1 MKKIIIIVVII
12 AIIIAIIGF
21 VSKKSKGNIKHKTEE
36 AKSYVVK
43 KGKITVKLEETG
55 EIQPIKEIKVK
66 SIVSG
71 KILKFFV
78 EEGDFIEN
86 GDIIADIEPDYNQA
100 EKIAR
105 VKSTLELTEIKL
117 KNAKR
122 DYLDKLKL
130 FEDDYI
136 SQREIDSYED
146 ALTEAEINYNAAL
159 QQYKLIK
166 DIETEGNV
174 SKIVSTASGTVI
186 QKSIEEGEMVVASTN
201 SFSEGT
207 VILTL
212 ADLDRMIVD
221 SRINEVDISKIRLIA
236 VGHTSD
242 THWIVRKDSPI
253 KTINDF
259 KGKRIGVGPAGSA
272 TLSLFSKEA
281 LAKGWGLSFDDFSP
295 KYISFSEIIT
305 GIRDNTIDA
314 GNISAGTPVAA
325 IMELANDIPIRLISI
340 TQESYDRLHKA
351 NPIFQPKT
359 IKAGTYK
366 GIDQDVK
373 TYCLPQMWIC
383 SASLPE
389 DLVYNIIKIIYDNDA
404 DRNAIHPMAKM
415 YTVKN
420 AFFGY
425 KAVPT
430 TFHPGAIKYYKEK
443 GVWDKRDEM

>member
-1 MKKIIIIVVII
+1 MKKIMTILLI
-12 AIIIAIIGF
+12 ACSFSLFIGQPETANARMKF
-21 VSKKSKGNIKHKTEE
+21 LSFGTGSPAGTYYFLGAGFASMINKRLPGIRVTAESTAASLENATLI
-36 AKSYVVK
+36 SR
-43 KGKITVKLEETG
+43 GKMDMGLAAMG
-55 EIQPIKEIKVK
+55 
-66 SIVSG
+66 
-71 KILKFFV
+71 
-78 EEGDFIEN
+78 
-86 GDIIADIEPDYNQA
+86 
-100 EKIAR
+100 
-105 VKSTLELTEIKL
+105 TLTKL
-117 KNAKR
+117 KER
-122 DYLDKLKL
+122 
-130 FEDDYI
+130 
-136 SQREIDSYED
+136 
-146 ALTEAEINYNAAL
+146 
-159 QQYKLIK
+159 
-166 DIETEGNV
+166 G
-174 SKIVSTASGTVI
+174 
-186 QKSIEEGEMVVASTN
+186 
-201 SFSEGT
+201 
-207 VILTL
+207 
-212 ADLDRMIVD
+212 
-221 SRINEVDISKIRLIA
+221 VDISKIRLIA

-373 TYCLPQMWIC
+373 TYCLPQMWLC

-389 DLVYNIIKIIYDNDA
+389 ELVYKIIKIIYDNDA